1 MAKTSIIERIA
12 AERKKKRRKRSR
24 SKKSKPK
31 KLDSDLSVDELQRMK
46 DELEVKIQ
54 VSKQR
59 SAKSGDEATLAAIK
73 AELASKKTTVSTPR
87 GDLKALKV
95 LVDSGTQEDWL
106 VFFGENLKS
115 ETKMEFPA
123 IDPQKCKFSD
133 YGYRRLIE
141 LIIESEKFLKLII
154 EIKDISGF
162 QVVELNHLIRGDDP
176 TLRGIEALCNLII
189 NQQVNYNPVCETDF
203 KYLNVL
209 LDSFTIPTKEGINR
223 VWELDINN
231 KKFVISAS
239 FDKAAQEWSYKYSK
253 PQPQP

>member
-12 AERKKKRRKRSR
+12 AERKRKRRKRMR
-24 SKKSKPK
+24 SKRSKPK

-46 DELEVKIQ
+46 DQLDAKIQ
-54 VSKQR
+54 SSKESSKR
-59 SAKSGDEATLAAIK
+59 SGDEATLEAIK
-73 AELASKKTTVSTPR
+73 AELAAKKTTVDTPQ
-87 GDLKALKV
+87 GDLKALDL

-106 VFFGENLKS
+106 IFFSENLKS

-123 IDPQKCKFSD
+123 IDPQKCKFAD

-141 LIIESEKFLKLII
+141 LMIESEKFLKLII
-154 EIKDISGF
+154 EIRDISGF

-209 LDSFTIPTKEGINR
+209 LDAFTIPKKDGINR

-239 FDKAAQEWSYKYSK
+239 FDKAAQEWSYKYAK
-253 PQPQP
+253 PQP